1 MDFALTDEQ
10 QEHRDHARRFAREV
24 IRPVA
29 RKHDEE
35 ESTPWE
41 VLKEARRWG
50 LQGVEHMQKMGTD
63 PGGQLGVITAEELHW
78 GCAGIALAIQ
88 GSGLAAAGIAASGT
102 PEQIAEWVPQCFGTD
117 DEIALGAYA
126 VTEPQAGSDVKS
138 LKTTAKLDGDEWV
151 LNGTKVF
158 ITNGGIADVHV
169 VVATVDPELGH
180 RGQASFVV
188 GKGTPGLEQG
198 KKESKIGI
206 RASHTAEVILEDCRI
221 PVENLLGGMDKL
233 NRKLERA
240 RSGQK
245 AGSSNALAT
254 FEMTR
259 PIVGASALG
268 IAQAAYEWTLEY
280 LSDQTVDGGKPAL
293 EEQRI
298 QQVLA
303 DVATEIDSAR
313 LLVQRAAWMGRNGVP
328 MTGGQGSMSKL
339 KAGDVTMWATTTL
352 MELVGP
358 YAQTTDCPLE
368 KWFRDAKIYQLF
380 EGTAQV
386 QRLVIS
392 RMQARAYQERF
403 AAAAEVARQAVNGSG
418 NGSVIGSAGRVVPS
432 RGRVARAATVVSGTP
447 PRGVQPLTPMTR
459 SKLFAL
465 ALSGALIVCA
475 CALWGGSASGQSL
488 QQRLNSTQNKLSHVR
503 AHAGVLTGRIS
514 HESTQLQQLTSE
526 VAALRNKEAE
536 VAAQLRQKQAELEQ
550 AQARLD
556 YLKQRL
562 REAIQIFEQRL
573 VAIYESNQPD
583 LITVI
588 LQSHGFDDLI
598 ARTQYLQDL
607 QSQDN
612 DIVAR
617 VRNLRNQMQVTV
629 NTVRSARDEI
639 AARKQE
645 LEVTKAKLKQR
656 TTELATARRKQHGT
670 LMRVRK
676 QQDDLEGDLSDIS
689 QKIAEQ
695 LAAGAGAL
703 PAGPVRGG
711 GHGLIW
717 PVSGPITSGYGARN
731 IGSGYEFHPGVD
743 IGVPTGTPI
752 RAAASGTVSIA
763 GPEGGYGNYTCIDHG
778 GGLSTCYGHQER
790 ILVSVGQEVAQAQ
803 IIGLSDCTG
812 YCFGPHVHFEV
823 RINGQT
829 TDPLAYL

>member
-1 MDFALTDEQ
+1 MDFALTEEQ
-10 QEHRDHARRFAREV
+10 QEHRDYVRKFSREV

-29 RKHDEE
+29 RQHDRD

-41 VLKEARRWG
+41 VIKEARKWG
-50 LQGVEHMQKMGTD
+50 LQGIEHMQKMGQD
-63 PGGQLGVITAEELHW
+63 PGGQFGVITAEELHW
-78 GCAGIALAIQ
+78 GCAGIALAVQ

-102 PEQIAEWVPQCFGTD
+102 PEQIAEWVPQCFGIG

-188 GKGTPGLEQG
+188 GKGTPGLRQG

-206 RASHTAEVILEDCRI
+206 RASHTAEVVLEDCRI

-233 NRKLERA
+233 NKKLERA

-245 AGSSNALAT
+245 GGSSNALAT

-280 LSDQTVDGGKPAL
+280 LGDQTVEGGKPAL

-313 LLVQRAAWMGRNGVP
+313 LLVQRASWMGRNGIP

-352 MELVGP
+352 MDLVGP

-392 RMQARAYQERF
+392 RMQARTYQERF
-403 AAAAEVARQAVNGSG
+403 AQAAEAAGQAINGSQRRQRQRAAAE
-418 NGSVIGSAGRVVPS
+418 
-432 RGRVARAATVVSGTP
+432 ARARRHRRVRAAPAATGFSGGRSRRFNLCRSDDGIQAADAGALGRRDRLRVCDLGRQRLGSEPHPEAQLDAEQALARAGSCRRAHQQDQPRVDAAAAAHLAGGRSAEP
-447 PRGVQPLTPMTR
+447 PRPP
-459 SKLFAL
+459 SPPSCK
-465 ALSGALIVCA
+465 
-475 CALWGGSASGQSL
+475 
-488 QQRLNSTQNKLSHVR
+488 
-503 AHAGVLTGRIS
+503 
-514 HESTQLQQLTSE
+514 
-526 VAALRNKEAE
+526 
-536 VAAQLRQKQAELEQ
+536 QKQAELDS
-550 AQARLD
+550 AQARLEA
-556 YLKQRL
+556 LKTRL
-562 REAIQIFEQRL
+562 HEAIQLLEQRL
-573 VAIYESNQPD
+573 VAIYESSEPD
-583 LITVI
+583 LITVL
-588 LQSHGFDDLI
+588 LQAHGFDDLL
-598 ARTQYLQDL
+598 ARTQYLQTL
-607 QSQDN
+607 QHQDN
-612 DIVAR
+612 DIVSR
-617 VRNLRNQMQVTV
+617 VRGLRNEMQVTV

-639 AARKQE
+639 AARKHE
-645 LEVTKAKLKQR
+645 LDVDRGEAEAAHRRARHRAQQAARDPREGPQSAGRPRGQPQR
-656 TTELATARRKQHGT
+656 HLPEDRRAARR
-670 LMRVRK
+670 RNRR
-676 QQDDLEGDLSDIS
+676 
-689 QKIAEQ
+689 
-695 LAAGAGAL
+695 AAGGSDPGRRPRADLAGERADHL
-703 PAGPVRGG
+703 GLRRRGTSATDTSSIPA
-711 GHGLIW
+711 
-717 PVSGPITSGYGARN
+717 STSESR
-731 IGSGYEFHPGVD
+731 PGRRSAPPRP
-743 IGVPTGTPI
+743 G
-752 RAAASGTVSIA
+752 R
-763 GPEGGYGNYTCIDHG
+763 
-778 GGLSTCYGHQER
+778 
-790 ILVSVGQEVAQAQ
+790 
-803 IIGLSDCTG
+803 
-812 YCFGPHVHFEV
+812 
-823 RINGQT
+823 
-829 TDPLAYL
+829 